1 MAYYPDNMTLRPL
14 VGWPGPMT
22 RTRRRAPF
30 KTLFSD
36 TLTQLDRELRHLNG
50 PLWGRRPAPSV
61 LQIALGEADFRLDG
75 MPRANS
81 HPSHPGV
88 ILSIEP
94 KPKDSPPLSFPC
106 DTFDD
111 WKDNLRA
118 ITLTLEALRKIDR
131 YGVTQTGQQ
140 YTGWRAIE
148 SKPSV
153 DAVGAACARLAQ
165 IAYPNE
171 DLSRQAEWAPK
182 IATDPEI
189 RRNTIRQ
196 ARAKAHPDR
205 NYGARARWDYVE
217 GAIAVLRGAGI
228 EGTD

>member
-1 MAYYPDNMTLRPL
+1 MNYPANMTLRPIES
-14 VGWPGPMT
+14 WPIPMT
-22 RTRRRAPF
+22 KRRRQASF

-36 TLTQLDRELRHLNG
+36 TLSQLDRELRQLAASFG
-50 PLWGRRPAPSV
+50 SVRPAPSI
-61 LQIALGEADFRLDG
+61 LQIALREKDFRLDG
-75 MPRANS
+75 LPYANS
-81 HPSHPGV
+81 RPEHPGV
-88 ILSIEP
+88 ILAIEP
-94 KPKDSPPLSFPC
+94 KGSPSLSFPC

-153 DAVGAACARLAQ
+153 DAVGVACALLARF
-165 IAYPNE
+165 AWPNE
-171 DLSRQAEWAPK
+171 NDANQANWAHK

-205 NYGARARWDYVE
+205 HNGDQALWNHLE
-217 GAIAVLRGAGI
+217 GAVAVLRGAGI
-228 EGTD
+228 DGTD

>member
-61 LQIALGEADFRLDG
+61 LQIALGEADFRIDG

-81 HPSHPGV
+81 RPSHPGV

-111 WKDNLRA
+111 WRDNLRA

-148 SKPSV
+148 SKPSEPV
-153 DAVGAACARLAQ
+153 IPIKEAIGTLAAIADMPPPSSHEGIALAYRLARK
-165 IAYPNE
+165 A
-171 DLSRQAEWAPK
+171 
-182 IATDPEI
+182 
-189 RRNTIRQ
+189 
-196 ARAKAHPDR
+196 AHPDR
-205 NYGARARWDYVE
+205 NGGDQTRWDRVE
-217 GAIAVLRGAGI
+217 QLAKVLRA
-228 EGTD
+228 EGWLD

>member
-1 MAYYPDNMTLRPL
+1 MSYPDNMTLRPIN
-14 VGWPGPMT
+14 GWPLAFT
-22 RTRRRAPF
+22 TQRRRAPF

-36 TLTQLDRELRHLNG
+36 TLSQLDRELRHLNN
-50 PLWGRRPAPSV
+50 GRRPAPSV
-61 LQIALGEADFRLDG
+61 LQVALTEADFRRDG

-81 HPSHPGV
+81 RPLHPGV

-94 KPKDSPPLSFPC
+94 AGSPPLSFPC

-111 WKDNLRA
+111 WRDNLRA

-153 DAVGAACARLAQ
+153 DALGAACAL
-165 IAYPNE
+165 IARIAWPNE
-171 DLSRQAEWAPK
+171 NDERQANWASK
-182 IATDPEI
+182 IATDPQI
-189 RRNTIRQ
+189 RANTIRQ
-196 ARAKAHPDR
+196 ARARAHPDR
-205 NYGARARWDYVE
+205 HNGDRGMWDHVE

-228 EGTD
+228 GDN

>member
-1 MAYYPDNMTLRPL
+1 MNYPDGMTLRPIN
-14 VGWPGPMT
+14 GWPLEFT
-22 RTRRRAPF
+22 AQRRRASF

-36 TLTQLDRELRHLNG
+36 TLSQLVRELRHLNN
-50 PLWGRRPAPSV
+50 GRRPAPSV
-61 LQIALGEADFRLDG
+61 LQLALTEADFRLNG

-81 HPSHPGV
+81 RPLHPGV

-94 KPKDSPPLSFPC
+94 FRKPALSFPC

-148 SKPSV
+148 SKPAV
-153 DAVGAACARLAQ
+153 DAVGAACAVLAR
-165 IAYPNE
+165 IAWPNE
-171 DLSRQAEWAPK
+171 KDEHQANWAPR
-182 IATDPEI
+182 IATDPDI
-189 RRNTIRQ
+189 CRNTIRI
-196 ARAKAHPDR
+196 ARAKSHPDR
-205 NYGARARWDYVE
+205 HNGDRGMWDHVE
-217 GAIAVLRGAGI
+217 NAIAVLRGAQIAGV
-228 EGTD
+228 D

>member
-1 MAYYPDNMTLRPL
+1 MSYPDNMTLRPL

-22 RTRRRAPF
+22 RVRRRAPF

-36 TLTQLDRELRHLNG
+36 TLSQLDRELRHLNG

-61 LQIALGEADFRLDG
+61 LQIALREADFRLDG

-81 HPSHPGV
+81 RPEHPGV

-148 SKPSV
+148 SKPAAP
-153 DAVGAACARLAQ
+153 DAVGAACAVLAR

-171 DLSRQAEWAPK
+171 NDDCQANWAPK
-182 IATDPEI
+182 IATDPQI
-189 RRNTIRQ
+189 RANTIRQ
-196 ARAKAHPDR
+196 ARARAHPDR
-205 NYGARARWDYVE
+205 HNGDQGMWDHVE

-228 EGTD
+228 GVN